1 MSRNG
6 KPLERT
12 MLSIHT
18 GHEGFI
24 YITI

>member
-6 KPLERT
+6 KPLEPT
-12 MLSIHT
+12 MLSIHID
-18 GHEGFI
+18 HEGFS